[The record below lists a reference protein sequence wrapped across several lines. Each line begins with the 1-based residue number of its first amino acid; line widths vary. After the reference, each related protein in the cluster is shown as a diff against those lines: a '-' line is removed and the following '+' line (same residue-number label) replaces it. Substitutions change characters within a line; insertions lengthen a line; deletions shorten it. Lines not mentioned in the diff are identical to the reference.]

1 MVTRTFYDVLLVT
14 SFIVLLLG
22 CSSNGDGNGADGNGG
37 DDNTPRNEVTLSTP
51 DSYLKFFNQY
61 DEPGLEAVVY
71 AQAYYAAIDPG
82 NKRDTLD
89 KFISHHANDGRDW
102 VHVIFRDTQ
111 DLGYGR
117 DMHMRAHRNAHGCP
131 EIAFYVR
138 NFVVAPVPGF
148 DYGPLNLEAAI
159 KNDTKYHFGTN
170 AIEVSRADDD
180 VACTGPRFLKFF
192 TYAPTGE
199 RALFANLD
207 GRGAKAMP
215 QICVSCHGGTLR
227 PLDSNRNYTTT
238 YADDT
243 GIGDTKSRLQ
253 PFSVDTFEFSTIP
266 GFSRAELEH
275 NLKIIN
281 DTVLST
287 YVPTE
292 NPPGVTEGEW
302 QGTFAREILEG
313 HYTDPASGQPSQT
326 YISGFVPDGWQ
337 SSLGA
342 GRPANTDQ
350 LYREVVSHHCIIC
363 HAGRSTNL
371 GPNSDS
377 LPNRQGKDIDFETWE
392 KFASYA
398 EDIARLVFAEGRMPL
413 ALLNFEAF
421 WEDPDKPAL
430 LASFIAPL
438 VSDFTT
444 KYVNADGSIKR
455 PGNPI
460 AHAGLDRL
468 VPPNT
473 PITLNGGSSLFASQF
488 RWEVVTRPNNASPTL
503 APATSLTPVFT
514 TDMVGTY
521 ALSLTVSNDRGM
533 SHTDMVTLQVDA
545 RATNPSLIRFA
556 DVKLI
561 QQRAGEEGCVMCHAA
576 QGRVPGIPVWW
587 TDMQPASSSLSL
599 YQQARARVNLADVP
613 HSLLLTKPSG
623 LHHFGGQR
631 PGFDIS
637 RPVGHQDRE
646 SYDLFVNW
654 IYAGAPE

>member
-1 MVTRTFYDVLLVT
+1 MYL
-14 SFIVLLLG
+14 
-22 CSSNGDGNGADGNGG
+22 
-37 DDNTPRNEVTLSTP
+37 RNH
-51 DSYLKFFNQY
+51 N
-61 DEPGLEAVVY
+61 
-71 AQAYYAAIDPG
+71 
-82 NKRDTLD
+82 N
-89 KFISHHANDGRDW
+89 AN
-102 VHVIFRDTQ
+102 
-111 DLGYGR
+111 
-117 DMHMRAHRNAHGCP
+117 GCP

-148 DYGPLNLEAAI
+148 DYGPLNLDAAI

-199 RALFANLD
+199 RVLFADLD
-207 GRGAKAMP
+207 DRGVKTMP

-243 GIGDTKSRLQ
+243 GIGDTKSRLM
-253 PFSVDTFEFSTIP
+253 PFSVDTFEFSNTP
-266 GFSRAELEH
+266 GFTRADIEH
-275 NLKIIN
+275 NLKIMN
-281 DTVLST
+281 DTVVST

-292 NPPGVTEGEW
+292 NPPGSAAGEW
-302 QGTFAREILEG
+302 QGTFAREILQG

-342 GRPANTDQ
+342 GRPANTER
-350 LYREVVSHHCIIC
+350 LYREVVQDHCIIC
-363 HAGRSTNL
+363 HAGRGTEL
-371 GPNSDS
+371 GPNSNS
-377 LPNRQGKDIDFETWE
+377 LPTRQGGDIDFETWE

-398 EDIARLVFAEGRMPL
+398 EDIARLVFGEGRMPL
-413 ALLNFEAF
+413 ALLNFETF
-421 WEDPDKPAL
+421 WEDPAKPAL

-444 KYVNADGSIKR
+444 KYVNADGSITR
-455 PGNPI
+455 PGRPI

-468 VPPNT
+468 VPPHT

-488 RWEVVTRPNNASPTL
+488 RWEVATRPNNASPTL
-503 APATSLTPVFT
+503 DQATSLTPVFT
-514 TDMVGTY
+514 TDTVGTY
-521 ALSLTVSNDRGM
+521 ELSLTVSNNSGM
-533 SHTDMVTLQVDA
+533 SHTDMVTLTVDA
-545 RATNPSLIRFA
+545 GAIAPSLIRFS

-561 QQRAGEEGCVMCHAA
+561 LQREGEEGCVRCHAA
-576 QGRVPGIPVWW
+576 QGIVPGIPVWY
-587 TDMQPASSSLSL
+587 TDMQSASSSLSL
-599 YQQARARVNLADVP
+599 YQQVRARVNLADVP

-623 LHHFGGQR
+623 LHHFGAQR

-637 RPVGHQDRE
+637 RPVGHQDRKN
-646 SYDLFVNW
+646 YDLFVNW
-654 IYAGAPE
+654 IYVGAPE